1 MKVPYRRKPL
11 LIICTLAFALILF
24 TAASAVTITGVA
36 VVGPKITQDLVVTS
50 ITAPTTGVKG
60 KTVTVSNT
68 IKNQGNTA
76 TKGFWVNYYLR
87 PAQLVQAY
95 T

>member
-1 MKVPYRRKPL
+1 MKVPYRRKTL

-24 TAASAVTITGVA
+24 TAASAVTINGV
-36 VVGPKITQDLVVTS
+36 VVGPKITQNLVVTS
-50 ITAPTTGVKG
+50 IKAPTTGVKG

-76 TKGFWVNYYLR
+76 TKGFGWIYI
-87 PAQLVQAY
+87 
-95 T
+95 